1 MAALEIDFTVLSL
14 PLEMGRTSNSAGD
27 EFQNDTLGLLLNE
40 KKKKEWYDYVRE
52 QFPSRICEQVSD
64 SGLSRWTSSPCTAES
79 AQKMNWLPMC
89 MSSVS
94 KLICSKYNIDN
105 AFYRPTCFNT

>member
-1 MAALEIDFTVLSL
+1 MS
-14 PLEMGRTSNSAGD
+14 GNS
-27 EFQNDTLGLLLNE
+27 
-40 KKKKEWYDYVRE
+40 
-52 QFPSRICEQVSD
+52 FPAESVSRFPD
-64 SGLSRWTSSPCTAES
+64 SGLSRWTSSPCIAES
-79 AQKMNWLPMC
+79 AQKTNWLPMC